1 MDEDMKKLN
10 ELNEIWNGVMG
21 LMFDS
26 CSPEEIEEII
36 KKSDNLIRGDDGKI
50 HFVQTRHN

>member
-1 MDEDMKKLN
+1 MAEDMKKLN

-21 LMFDS
+21 LMFDN

-50 HFVQTRHN
+50 HFVQVKPN